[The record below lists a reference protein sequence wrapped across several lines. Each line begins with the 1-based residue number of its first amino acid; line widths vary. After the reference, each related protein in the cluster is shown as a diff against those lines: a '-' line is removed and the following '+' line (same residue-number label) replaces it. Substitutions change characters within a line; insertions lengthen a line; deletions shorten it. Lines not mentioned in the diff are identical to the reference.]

1 MVWSDNEIDS
11 YEKEELKSKNPDI
24 DYLRIVWFSI
34 DVISEETS
42 INVRDLIVKQF
53 IESNKKHF
61 FDNLFIMIENWKF
74 EWEYNRKVTNLID
87 KSNTEL
93 LVMWFDIKDIIDF
106 RLKTENK
113 SLNIEEIIQFELK
126 TSHQSFVW
134 SLMEWIEK
142 WDGELTNYVCKLAP
156 YQLINIWFKY
166 PDLDL
171 IGWCKRRAGK

>member
-1 MVWSDNEIDS
+1 MSELQYEIDS
-11 YEKEELKSKNPDI
+11 YEKEELKAKNPDVE
-24 DYLRIVWFSI
+24 YLRIVWFSI
-34 DVISEETS
+34 DAIFNETS
-42 INVRDLIVKQF
+42 INVRDIIAKKY

-61 FDNLFIMIENWKF
+61 FDNLSIMIENWKF

-87 KSNTEL
+87 KTNEEL
-93 LVMWFDIKDIIDF
+93 LGLGFDIKDVIQF
-106 RLKTENK
+106 RLK
-113 SLNIEEIIQFELK
+113 LN
-126 TSHQSFVW
+126 HQSFVW